1 MNILTT
7 FVLSMYPDPFFI
19 PQSLNCGGTLVS
31 LERPVILGILN
42 LTTDS
47 FYKDS
52 RVIREEEILDKAGQM
67 ISEGA
72 RFLDLGAMSTRPGAP
87 ELEEEVEKER
97 LQLACSCIRSRFP
110 EVLLSIDTYRVSVLE
125 AIYPY
130 GIHLVND
137 ISGGGGEIW
146 DWAAHHKL
154 PYILMH
160 MKGTP
165 RTMNSLTQY
174 DDLIREM
181 LDYFIQRIPLLL
193 KKGIHDLILDPGFG
207 FAKTVDQNYV
217 LLKNLHVFKLLE
229 FPILVGLSRKS
240 MIWRT
245 LGAEPEDA
253 LHGTTALHMQALNA
267 GARLLRVH
275 DVRAAND
282 TIKVWEKLQ
291 RSAAQNT

>member
-1 MNILTT
+1 
-7 FVLSMYPDPFFI
+7 MYTDPFFV
-19 PQSLNCGGTLVS
+19 PPSLNCRGTLVS

-47 FYKDS
+47 FYKGS
-52 RVIREEEILDKAGQM
+52 RAIREDEILEKAGRM

-72 RFLDLGAMSTRPGAP
+72 RFIDLGAMSTRPGAP

-97 LQLACSCIRSRFP
+97 LHLACSCIRSRFP

-125 AIYPY
+125 AIAPY

-137 ISGGGGEIW
+137 VSGGAGGEIW
-146 DWAAHHKL
+146 DWAAQYKL

-165 RTMNSLTQY
+165 RTMNSLVQY
-174 DDLIREM
+174 DDLIREV

-193 KKGIHDLILDPGFG
+193 KKGVHDLILDPGFG

-240 MIWRT
+240 MIWKT
-245 LGAEPEDA
+245 LGVTPEDA
-253 LHGTTALHMQALNA
+253 LHGTTALHIQALNA

-291 RSAAQNT
+291 GSAPENS